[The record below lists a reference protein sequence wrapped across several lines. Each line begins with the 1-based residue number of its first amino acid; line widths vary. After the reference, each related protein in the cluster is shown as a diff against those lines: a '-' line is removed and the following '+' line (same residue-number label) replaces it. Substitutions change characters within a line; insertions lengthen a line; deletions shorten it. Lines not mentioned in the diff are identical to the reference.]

1 MFKSTRSVQV
11 VGLNKFNRDT
21 ERLVLDTALGL
32 FREQGYDRTTMRA
45 IATAAGISTGNA
57 YYYFPSK
64 QHLVQ
69 HFYVELQDE
78 HRRASQPVLAGT
90 TSLTRRLSG
99 VMHAG
104 IDAMSPYHAFA
115 SSFIKVAIQP
125 GSPLSPF
132 SPESAPTRAVSIAL
146 FKEVLDGSG
155 VGVDERLRAELP
167 ELLWLA
173 YLGLVLYWV
182 HDSSPG
188 QARTRQLIDVAAPL
202 FVKLLRLTRLP
213 VPRTATADVLALVR
227 VVRP

>member
-1 MFKSTRSVQV
+1 VE
-11 VGLNKFNRDT
+11 LNKFNRDT

-32 FREQGYDRTTMRA
+32 FREHGYDRTTMRA

-57 YYYFPSK
+57 YYYFGSK

-69 HFYVELQDE
+69 HFYAELQE
-78 HRRASQPVLAGT
+78 AHREAAQPVLAAT
-90 TSLTRRLSG
+90 TSLTKRLSG
-99 VMHAG
+99 VLHAG
-104 IDAMSPYHAFA
+104 IDTMTPYHAFA

-132 SPESAPTRAVSIAL
+132 SAESAPTRAVSTAL

-155 VGVDERLRAELP
+155 VGLDERLRAELP
-167 ELLWLA
+167 ELLWLG

-188 QARTRQLIDVAAPL
+188 QARTRQLIDAASPL
-202 FVKLLRLTRLP
+202 LVKLLRLTRLP
-213 VPRTATADVLALVR
+213 VLRGATADVLALVR

>member
-132 SPESAPTRAVSIAL
+132 SPESAPTLVARHPPRG
-146 FKEVLDGSG
+146 F
-155 VGVDERLRAELP
+155 
-167 ELLWLA
+167 LW
-173 YLGLVLYWV
+173 
-182 HDSSPG
+182 
-188 QARTRQLIDVAAPL
+188 RAAPGPE
-202 FVKLLRLTRLP
+202 RRPPTRS
-213 VPRTATADVLALVR
+213 ASCSAGAVR
-227 VVRP
+227 GS

>member
-1 MFKSTRSVQV
+1 ME
-11 VGLNKFNRDT
+11 LNKFNRDT

-32 FREQGYDRTTMRA
+32 FREHGYDRTTMRA

-57 YYYFPSK
+57 YYYFGSK

-69 HFYVELQDE
+69 HFYAELQE
-78 HRRASQPVLAGT
+78 AHREAAQPVLAAT
-90 TSLTRRLSG
+90 TSLTKRLSG
-99 VMHAG
+99 VLHAG
-104 IDAMSPYHAFA
+104 IDTMTPYHAFA

-132 SPESAPTRAVSIAL
+132 SAESAPTRAVSTAL

-155 VGVDERLRAELP
+155 VGLDERLRAELP
-167 ELLWLA
+167 ELLWLG

-188 QARTRQLIDVAAPL
+188 QARTRQLIDAASPL
-202 FVKLLRLTRLP
+202 LVKLLRLTRLP
-213 VPRTATADVLALVR
+213 VLRGATADVLALVR